1 MFLVADGNDDTL
13 TEEKKDIKIM
23 FPSGYLIF
31 KTIVKY
37 EINSKL
43 KVSTMCREDTNILTA
58 KAFFSMIILAMSSVF
73 LFKLLPKAYQFLKIV
88 NHIKHAHKNTNL
100 MF

>member
-1 MFLVADGNDDTL
+1 
-13 TEEKKDIKIM
+13 M